1 MGKTIEPN
9 NIALLRQLFY
19 GSKDGILISSW
30 IHTGSTLLLIS
41 SSLLQLIIENPTP
54 PHHTSCRCQ
63 RKWFSANQGLPVKT
77 KHHVT
82 FLHGKS
88 VVKFLVKL
96 QQNVILTN
104 LQNNEKKRKQKQQ
117 QLDKVNHIWLVSPEA
132 KSFGCY
138 GRSTFNRNP
147 MFAEE

>member
-9 NIALLRQLFY
+9 NVALLRQLFY

-30 IHTGSTLLLIS
+30 IHTGSTLVFHPRSYNWLSKIPPLRT
-41 SSLLQLIIENPTP
+41 TP
-54 PHHTSCRCQ
+54 VIGVNVSDFPRT
-63 RKWFSANQGLPVKT
+63 KVLPVKT

-104 LQNNEKKRKQKQQ
+104 LQNNDKKRKQKQQQ
-117 QLDKVNHIWLVSPEA
+117 QLDKVNHICLVSPQA
-132 KSFGCY
+132 KSFGSY
-138 GRSTFNRNP
+138 GRLTFNRNP
-147 MFAEE
+147 VFVEE